1 MFIVIFLTKNY
12 FKQYQA
18 FHEGSCPSAKH
29 RENAF
34 SKVSRIRSFLAFMA
48 GKDSSLATWRFLDKA
63 EQIIQWP
70 NVLAA
75 SGKNITTANFYLRNV
90 LQFMIYFKETPPK
103 LARLSQSQITG
114 VIRAVRQAVKSIAKK
129 MLAHQLTTK
138 DKKLSKVVS
147 QESLRRCQLGARKA
161 IPKLLKELREDYTVQ
176 LRNAFYGYYS
186 AFIASIYGHRP
197 GVFKIMTVAEV
208 RGAATEGRPPTGYV
222 IRVNEHKTSK
232 DFGPAQIFL
241 EPEEY
246 GWLLKWLQVRE
257 TCNPAGDRVFFTP
270 GKGPLKNLVRYMQ
283 EAWAEMGLP
292 GKPTF
297 IDLRTAVS
305 THVRF
310 CLLVRLS
317 SFHRSL
323 LLVCHSLSLTVS
335 PCRQRTCTVRRCAI
349 KWPNLCATTPPRLT
363 AITPYIW
370 TCSSRVRCGGISKR
384 PPLCPALVTHSHS
397 RKRPKRLATKEQRR
411 RRVTVVLSATRRSR
425 TRSRETPAW
434 RRKGGS
440 WRWRKRKRDGRR
452 KRDRRSRGKRR
463 RTSLRGQ
470 QHLHQS
476 RHRGGSYTRT

>member
-114 VIRAVRQAVKSIAKK
+114 VIRAVRQAIKSISKK

-147 QESLRRCQLGARKA
+147 QESLRRCQVGARKA

-176 LRNAFYGYYS
+176 LRNAFYGYFS
-186 AFIASIYGHRP
+186 AFIASIYGHHP
-197 GVFKIMTVAEV
+197 GVFKNMTVAEV

-222 IRVNEHKTSK
+222 IRVKEHKTAK
-232 DFGPAQIFL
+232 DFGPAQMFL

-246 GWLLKWLQVRE
+246 DWLLKWLQVRE
-257 TCNPAGDRVFFTP
+257 RCNPPGDWVFFTP

-305 THVRF
+305 AHAKNVHVPE
-310 CLLVRLS
+310 VRSKVAKFMCHNTATTTTADRYYALHMDVEQSRAMRRHFEEASTLPHLDSPS
-317 SFHRSL
+317 SPPKPKK
-323 LLVCHSLSLTVS
+323 VCPRKATAQEESDSTSLSDEAV
-335 PCRQRTCTVRRCAI
+335 
-349 KWPNLCATTPPRLT
+349 
-363 AITPYIW
+363 PYQEAGDS
-370 TCSSRVRCGGISKR
+370 C
-384 PPLCPALVTHSHS
+384 LE
-397 RKRPKRLATKEQRR
+397 EQRWEL
-411 RRVTVVLSATRRSR
+411 VS
-425 TRSRETPAW
+425 EEE
-434 RRKGGS
+434 
-440 WRWRKRKRDGRR
+440 
-452 KRDRRSRGKRR
+452 
-463 RTSLRGQ
+463 GQ
-470 QHLHQS
+470 EEEEG
-476 RHRGGSYTRT
+476 RGGGRHCAASSIYTSQDPEEGDVQINKVHNNKVHRCLQAQHGGM